1 MNNLFDNSIQSETLT
16 AEELETISGC
26 CRKVDQIKWL
36 QKNGWTFIKNRAGAP
51 IIGRLYARLRLSGIN
66 PASLVSTPT
75 WAPDLSK
82 VR

>member
-1 MNNLFDNSIQSETLT
+1 MNNLFDTALQSETLS
-16 AEELETISGC
+16 AEEVETISGC
-26 CRKVDQIKWL
+26 GRKNDQIKWL
-36 QKNGWTFIKNRAGAP
+36 QQNGWTFIKNRAGVP

-66 PASLVSTPT
+66 PASLVSAPS